1 MVVPY
6 NLNNIANKDAKES
19 ESIRKWDGEVS
30 MDWTRWNEE
39 NKNNILQAQM
49 NLATDCV
56 CKRYCFDEWP
66 CVHCILDV
74 VNLYIAT
81 ELYLCSSGF

>member
-6 NLNNIANKDAKES
+6 NLNTIANKDAKES
-19 ESIRKWDGEVS
+19 ESRRKWDGEVS

-49 NLATDCV
+49 NLAADYV
-56 CKRYCFDEWP
+56 CKRYCIDEWP
-66 CVHCILDV
+66 CVHCIL
-74 VNLYIAT
+74 N
-81 ELYLCSSGF
+81 LYLCSSGF